1 MTGLMPFLNFCSE
14 HAVDEPLRKDFSS
27 GIEQQLDGTNVCSVT
42 AIRFLR
48 EAFETLKQINYAE
61 PETETSP
68 QQRQEASRKLCL
80 SSLQT

>member
-1 MTGLMPFLNFCSE
+1 MMELLFWCLSDNPADIG
-14 HAVDEPLRKDFSS
+14 AD
-27 GIEQQLDGTNVCSVT
+27 TNVCSVT